1 MPTLTKTKTRTHS
14 GPASFRRSSNIE
26 RDREDHTAL
35 DAFILTA
42 CARRTLRR
50 LLEGVN
56 QESQQRA
63 WTLTGPFGTGK
74 STFCLFAATLLGAG
88 NSPASRRTRELV
100 SRADDALASAIN
112 EDFKSGR
119 GLVSILVTGNREPLQ
134 SAIARGFVGALRAI
148 RKASATRLAA
158 DLDGF
163 RSAVP
168 STFLNLIDRA
178 AKCLIQETPGA
189 CGCILILDE
198 MGKLLEFAAA
208 NPEQSDVYL
217 LQQFAEMASKP
228 HSGISLLGVLHQD
241 FTGYAKTLLPAQQ
254 HEWEKIR
261 GRFEDI
267 VFEQSAEDMIQLIAE
282 AVGRSH
288 DGPSSP
294 PANLRATY
302 RAMWQDVL
310 SLGVFPASKGQ
321 RQNRDILEKCFPL
334 HPAVALL
341 LGPVFKRFGQNE
353 RSAFSFLR
361 SAEPFGLPD
370 FAAHRAG
377 PVLYRLVDLY
387 QYLTGVFGDAL
398 LASRD
403 GRRWA
408 DAFSIEAQNPGLS
421 DAESDVLR
429 TITILTI
436 VGRLHNLPA
445 TADAVAL
452 AVAPVLS
459 RADADEALRSLQ
471 QKSAIVYR
479 KFNRSFSLWEGS
491 DVDVEAKIAEARA
504 GQAGDVPTTHLL
516 RGIFAPRP
524 LVARR
529 HSFVR
534 GTLRYFDIVP
544 VSSDLPGEAADFIA
558 HSTADGHLLVLL
570 HDLSD
575 PKKLPVDIAR
585 ALTASPDVLLCVPGA
600 AREVDSLARELAAID
615 MVERSIRELHNDQ
628 TALRELAARK
638 DEIRRRLDQALAE
651 LLSPARQGTRA
662 TRWIR
667 SGSDIRIRTQR
678 ELNERLSEI
687 CDELFPHSPI
697 IQNEIINRREL
708 SSSAAA
714 AQGNLLKAMVE
725 HGELE
730 GLGIEGNPPE
740 KSIYLSVLRE
750 LGIHRCHQGQWQFSA
765 GPTGIDASARPM
777 MKAVRRFL
785 DESAAEAKP
794 LSQLFAVL
802 RAQPFGL
809 RDGVIPIV
817 ACAALLAHEADVAIY
832 ENGAFLPQ
840 ITEPVLEQLVKSPA
854 SYTVRRWQVDGVR
867 SVVFAQLAE
876 MLGQSAVAGKIGQ
889 RDLLDVVKPLLRFVR
904 RLNEFC
910 RATKTFSPTA
920 LAVRHALLDASE
932 PDHLLFTELPKACGL
947 EPFTSRKP
955 ATSSDI
961 QHFRRTVQNALAE
974 LQKGYDTLLHSLL
987 EELGSALESPPHPR
1001 GIRASLRTR
1010 AVQVAPFAL
1019 NSDLRVFSTR
1029 LADAAA
1035 DDRLWIESIAS
1046 FLSNKHPSQW
1056 VDDDRARLGVRLTQI
1071 ASAFRSLEALALS
1084 RRQTSG
1090 QSTDE
1095 SVHLSVVGSGFPE
1108 SKLVVHIA
1116 PHEADT
1122 VSAIEGQL
1130 RSVIDANRL
1139 GGQRRLV
1146 VAALAR
1152 VVREALSEEVAIQTP
1167 AEVPS

>member
-1 MPTLTKTKTRTHS
+1 MPKLTKTKTRSRS
-14 GPASFRRSSNIE
+14 GTASFRRSSNIE
-26 RDREDHTAL
+26 RDRDDHAAL
-35 DAFILTA
+35 DTFILTA

-50 LLEGVN
+50 LLEGV
-56 QESQQRA
+56 SQDSQHRA

-74 STFCLFAATLLGAG
+74 STFCLFAAALLNAG
-88 NSPASRRTRELV
+88 NSPASRRTRERV
-100 SRADDALASAIN
+100 SRVDDALASIIK
-112 EDFKSGR
+112 EDLKPGR
-119 GLVSILVTGNREPLQ
+119 GLVTILVTGNREPLH
-134 SAIARGFVGALRAI
+134 SAITRGFVDAL
-148 RKASATRLAA
+148 KALHKARATRLAA
-158 DLDGF
+158 DLERFGS
-163 RSAVP
+163 SAP
-168 STFLNLIDRA
+168 SDFLNIIDRA
-178 AKCLIQETPGA
+178 AKCLVQETPGA
-189 CGCILILDE
+189 RNCILILDE

-217 LQQFAEMASKP
+217 LQQIAEMASRP
-228 HSGISLLGVLHQD
+228 HSGLSLLGVLHQD

-267 VFEQSAEDMIQLIAE
+267 VFEQSAEDMIRLIAE
-282 AVGRSH
+282 AAGRGLDTS
-288 DGPSSP
+288 SSP
-294 PANLRATY
+294 AAELRATY
-302 RAMWQDVL
+302 RKLWQDVMGF
-310 SLGVFPASKGQ
+310 GVFPILKDQ
-321 RQNRDILEKCFPL
+321 QQDRDILEKCFPL

-377 PVLYRLVDLY
+377 PSLYRLVDLY

-408 DAFSIEAQNPGLS
+408 DAFSIEAQNPSLTA
-421 DAESDVLR
+421 AESDVLR
-429 TITILTI
+429 TISILTI

-445 TADAVAL
+445 TADTVAL
-452 AVAPVLS
+452 AVAPVLG
-459 RADADEALRSLQ
+459 RVEADEALHSLL
-471 QKSAIVYR
+471 QKSAVVYR
-479 KFNRSFSLWEGS
+479 KFNKSFSLWEGS
-491 DVDVEAKIAEARA
+491 DIDVEAKIAEARA
-504 GQAGDVPTTHLL
+504 GQASDVPTTHLL
-516 RGIFAPRP
+516 RSVFAPRP

-534 GTLRYFDIVP
+534 GTLRYFDMIP
-544 VSSDLPGEAADFIA
+544 VSSDLPGEAADSIA
-558 HSTADGHLLVLL
+558 RSTADGHLLVLL
-570 HDLSD
+570 HDLGD
-575 PKKLPVDIAR
+575 PKKLPVETAR
-585 ALTASPDVLLCVPGA
+585 ALTTSPSVLLCVPGG
-600 AREVDSLARELAAID
+600 AREVDSLAREIAAID
-615 MVERSIRELHNDQ
+615 IVEHSIRELHNDQ

-638 DEIRRRLDQALAE
+638 DDIRRRLDQALAE
-651 LLSPARQGTRA
+651 LLSPAGQGTRA

-667 SGSDIRIRTQR
+667 KGSDIRIRSQR

-687 CDELFPHSPI
+687 SDELFPNSPI

-714 AQGNLLKAMVE
+714 AQGNLLKAMVQ

-750 LGIHRCHQGQWQFSA
+750 LGIHRCHEGQWQFSA
-765 GPTGIDASARPM
+765 GPTGIDSSARPM
-777 MKAVRRFL
+777 MKAVRHFL
-785 DESAAEAKP
+785 DESAAEARP
-794 LSQLFAVL
+794 LSQLFALL
-802 RAQPFGL
+802 RAAPFGL

-840 ITEPVLEQLVKSPA
+840 ITEPVLEQLVKSPG

-867 SVVFAQLAE
+867 SVVFVQLAE

-920 LAVRHALLDASE
+920 LAVRQALLDASE
-932 PDHLLFTELPKACGL
+932 PDHLLFTELPKACRL

-955 ATSSDI
+955 ATSNDI

-1001 GIRASLRTR
+1001 GIRASLRYR
-1010 AVQVAPFAL
+1010 AAQVAPFAL

-1071 ASAFRSLEALALS
+1071 ASAFRSLETLALS
-1084 RRQTSG
+1084 RQQIAGR
-1090 QSTDE
+1090 STDE
-1095 SVHLSVVGSGFPE
+1095 SVHLSVVGSAFPE

-1122 VSAIEGQL
+1122 VSLIEGQL
-1130 RSVIDANRL
+1130 RSVIEANRP

-1152 VVREALSEEVAIQTP
+1152 VVREALSEEASIQTP
-1167 AEVPS
+1167 VEVSS